1 MRKFIRNYPL
11 TTVTVVFIWIICL
24 IPIPE
29 TPLSDVSFIDKW
41 THIALYFVLG
51 SIVGH
56 EYYRNNRAATAV
68 RLALWQFAVPS
79 LMGGIIELVQK
90 YCTFGVRSG
99 DWLDFAADAVGAALA
114 FVIGLA
120 IMALRWHVK

>member
-1 MRKFIRNYPL
+1 MRKIIRNYPL
-11 TTVTVVFIWIICL
+11 TTVSVVFIWIICL

-56 EYYRNNRAATAV
+56 EYYRQHRDTTAAQLAV
-68 RLALWQFAVPS
+68 WQFVVPS
-79 LMGGIIELVQK
+79 LMGGLIELVQK

-99 DWLDFAADAVGAALA
+99 DWLDFAADAAGAVLAL
-114 FVIGLA
+114 VIGL
-120 IMALRWHVK
+120 IIVALRRK

>member
-1 MRKFIRNYPL
+1 MRKIIRKYPL
-11 TTVTVVFIWIICL
+11 TTVSVVFIWIICL

-56 EYYRNNRAATAV
+56 EYYRQHRDATAAQ
-68 RLALWQFAVPS
+68 LAVWQFVVPS
-79 LMGGIIELVQK
+79 LMGGLIELVQK

-99 DWLDFAADAVGAALA
+99 DWLDFAADAAGAVLAL
-114 FVIGLA
+114 VIGL
-120 IMALRWHVK
+120 IIVALRRK